1 MEFTVNTTFLDAN
14 SALQAYRDY
23 KQGKYN
29 EAIAGLIPIL
39 DAEPRNWQARLF
51 LGVCYYKTG
60 QKFGALRAFRF
71 VYDNCT
77 DTQLKQ
83 KACMALQSVKAEVE
97 IAANDAKFPFSRY
110 GEGQHVSKPQSLDNI
125 FAAD

>member
-23 KQGKYN
+23 KLGN
-29 EAIAGLIPIL
+29 FDEAIAGLIPIL
-39 DAEPRNWQARLF
+39 DVEPRNWQARLF

-77 DTQLKQ
+77 DNELKQ
-83 KACMALQSVKAEVE
+83 KACMALQSVKSEVE
-97 IAANDAKFPFSRY
+97 LAGDDAKGPFEKY
-110 GEGQHVSKPQSLDNI
+110 GEGHHVTKPPSLDAI
-125 FAAD
+125 FAKD